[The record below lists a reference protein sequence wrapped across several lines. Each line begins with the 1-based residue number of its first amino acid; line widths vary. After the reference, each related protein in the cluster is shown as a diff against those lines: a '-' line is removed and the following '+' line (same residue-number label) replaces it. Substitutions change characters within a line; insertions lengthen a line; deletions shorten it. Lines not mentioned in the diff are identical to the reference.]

1 MSDAESIPLE
11 LAVEAITNGLL
22 RAVEAQS
29 EVSGFA
35 FDVPII
41 TGAWLNMGSPRSMGG
56 AASAGPAI
64 GATKATGA
72 IKQGGGSIS
81 A

>member
-35 FDVPII
+35 FDMPILS
-41 TGAWLNMGSPRSMGG
+41 GAWLNVANPRAMGG
-56 AASAGPAI
+56 AAMAAPAT
-64 GATKATGA
+64 GATKASGA
-72 IKQGGGSIS
+72 IKMGGGTSN